1 MKTIRRQE
9 GMSMIGLLLL
19 IFIGGFFVLLALRL
33 IPAYLEYFSVASSLD
48 SMKTQGGLAD
58 KSPSDLRDLL
68 DRRFEVNN
76 VEHITAREVTIR
88 PVNGGKQ
95 LEAKYQ
101 VEVPIL
107 GNVDAV
113 VKFDKQV
120 TLR

>member
-1 MKTIRRQE
+1 
-9 GMSMIGLLLL
+9 MIGLLLL